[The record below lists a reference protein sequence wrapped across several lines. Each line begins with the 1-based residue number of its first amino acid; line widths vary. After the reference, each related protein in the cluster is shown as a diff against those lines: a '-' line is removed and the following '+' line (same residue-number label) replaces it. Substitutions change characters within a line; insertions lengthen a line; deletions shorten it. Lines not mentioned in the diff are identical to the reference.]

1 MKNDDLYMNPTPV
14 DNITPY
20 GKGLEPDIDPTTNF
34 GKGLEPKVDNITPYG
49 KGLEPDIDPI
59 TNFGKGITYMSCDGK
74 EFATIEEVMQ
84 YNQIY
89 YNNLINNKAK
99 DIQR

>member
-1 MKNDDLYMNPTPV
+1 MKNDDLYMDPTPV

-20 GKGLEPDIDPTTNF
+20 

-99 DIQR
+99 DIKR